1 MEQLE
6 KIPCPNCSD
15 VIPVKFCSSCGQKA
29 YQRID
34 RKYITDEIQYTFIHI
49 NKGLFYSIKEVI
61 KNVGKTAK
69 SFIEGHRVS
78 HYKPI
83 GLAFILTC
91 ASVYLSYGLL
101 DIDTVMIDVMKKDGK
116 LSGFM
121 LDYMNFTTKYNNYI
135 LPLCIPYFA
144 IYSRWVF
151 RKIGHNYY
159 EHVVMGAFGYS
170 LYMLVSILLMYPLY
184 AVIKSNGSL
193 LMQTSQFSILLI
205 PIIMIWFFKGFYQEL
220 KLWVVIR
227 KIIWASFLAIF
238 IFFLTIF
245 MSAIVF
251 GYISGKAK
259 TEAVREYTAP
269 MK

>member
-1 MEQLE
+1 MFLE
-6 KIPCPNCSD
+6 KD
-15 VIPVKFCSSCGQKA
+15 
-29 YQRID
+29 
-34 RKYITDEIQYTFIHI
+34 
-49 NKGLFYSIKEVI
+49 
-61 KNVGKTAK
+61 
-69 SFIEGHRVS
+69 
-78 HYKPI
+78 
-83 GLAFILTC
+83 
-91 ASVYLSYGLL
+91 
-101 DIDTVMIDVMKKDGK
+101 
-116 LSGFM
+116 
-121 LDYMNFTTKYNNYI
+121 
-135 LPLCIPYFA
+135 IPYFA
-144 IYSRWVF
+144 IFSRWVF
-151 RKIGHNYY
+151 RKMGHNYY